1 MMSSG
6 NWRNTML
13 MCYITFLEKIRS
25 INCKMRQPRLT
36 RGWISGPSRP
46 KRNTALSVLWRN
58 SIKPDANVAFLGKE
72 SKYLRSTA
80 YKAEPEAPFL
90 VYPRHRKCTQTF
102 WKNVKPLTQ
111 FSLLLQNPVVIRLAD
126 VLLEAV
132 QFLFAVDAGN
142 ARIVYVMHK
151 VSVRHNIREKP

>member
-1 MMSSG
+1 
-6 NWRNTML
+6 
-13 MCYITFLEKIRS
+13 
-25 INCKMRQPRLT
+25 MRQPRLT

-102 WKNVKPLTQ
+102 WKNVKPFTQ

-132 QFLFAVDAGN
+132 GSCLRLMPATHALSMSCIKSRSGTTFEKSHSIEAYSCKKLSFFN
-142 ARIVYVMHK
+142 
-151 VSVRHNIREKP
+151 VRA